1 MVRILL
7 KMVLVSKLNLFLGTP
22 TNGQL
27 KSSSGGAQQQ
37 QQQQHNG
44 HLGSSSLT
52 GTPNGKGGAGARNAF
67 HNGGNINGDEQ
78 LSLSELCP
86 ALIKS
91 SSIDT
96 IAVSV
101 CRKGNLKFRH
111 SFLNRTFLV
120 NIQIKFSQNFQAFVL
135 I

>member
-37 QQQQHNG
+37 HNG

-52 GTPNGKGGAGARNAF
+52 GTPNGKGGAGVRNAF

-101 CRKGNLKFRH
+101 CVCVWERQFK
-111 SFLNRTFLV
+111 V
-120 NIQIKFSQNFQAFVL
+120 
-135 I
+135 

>member
-27 KSSSGGAQQQ
+27 KSASGGAQQQ
-37 QQQQHNG
+37 QHQQHNG

-52 GTPNGKGGAGARNAF
+52 GTPNGKGGAGARSAF
-67 HNGGNINGDEQ
+67 HNGNINGDEQ

-101 CRKGNLKFRH
+101 
-111 SFLNRTFLV
+111 
-120 NIQIKFSQNFQAFVL
+120 
-135 I
+135 